1 MKLFIGVALFIWL
14 VCGLAGD
21 WLLEGRED
29 LHWKPIAKGPITLIK
44 AMKQSPPT
52 FRGYPTDA

>member
-21 WLLEGRED
+21 WLLEDGGSFR
-29 LHWKPIAKGPITLIK
+29 WQAVAKGPITLVK
-44 AMKQSPPT
+44 AMQKSPPT
-52 FRGYPTDA
+52 FRGYPNS